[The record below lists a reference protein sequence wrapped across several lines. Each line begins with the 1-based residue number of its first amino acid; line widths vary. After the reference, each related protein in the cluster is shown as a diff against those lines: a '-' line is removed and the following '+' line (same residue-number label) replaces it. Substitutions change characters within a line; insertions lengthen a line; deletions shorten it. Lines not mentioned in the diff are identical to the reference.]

1 MSKMSELS
9 QVLDEMIACGERM
22 IKAANTLKDIFSST
36 EEAPAKTETKTAK
49 KATIQEAAEPEA
61 VKVEPAPSYTK
72 EDVRG
77 VLAAKSAAG
86 FKKEVKELLEKF
98 GAQQLK
104 QVDPKDYAAL
114 LKEAEVIGNA

>member
-9 QVLDEMIACGERM
+9 QVLDEMIACGEGM
-22 IKAANTLKDIFSST
+22 IKAANALKDIFSST

-49 KATIQEAAEPEA
+49 KATKQDAIVTEEAKPEPT
-61 VKVEPAPSYTK
+61 PTYTK

-104 QVDPKDYAAL
+104 QIDPKEYAAI

>member
-9 QVLDEMIACGERM
+9 QVLDEMIACGEGM
-22 IKAANTLKDIFSST
+22 IKAANALKDIFSST

-49 KATIQEAAEPEA
+49 KATKQDATLTEESKSEPT
-61 VKVEPAPSYTK
+61 PTYTK

-77 VLAAKSAAG
+77 ILAAKSAAG

>member
-9 QVLDEMIACGERM
+9 QVLDEMIACGEGM
-22 IKAANTLKDIFSST
+22 IKAANAIKEIFSST
-36 EEAPAKTETKTAK
+36 EEAPAKTEIKTAK
-49 KATIQEAAEPEA
+49 KATKQDATVTEEAKP
-61 VKVEPAPSYTK
+61 EPALTYTK

-104 QVDPKDYAAL
+104 QIDPKDYAAI